1 MELFG
6 RLAPLFTGVNS
17 TEAHS
22 KTMTIRIQL
31 RAATACGFALL
42 LASGVAD
49 AADAAQTVQ
58 TTQSTGNRA
67 AVLCRADQLALRL
80 DDGGGDFNGMS
91 HSGTYIV
98 LRNRGNVAC
107 VLPGRVP
114 VSFLDAHRRVLRASV
129 QPMPGMHPGPV
140 VRPVTVA
147 AKGEVRRSLRWVS
160 GEVFD
165 NTQCID
171 PAYVRLRVGQ
181 GALTAR
187 FRGHLCGTAD
197 DGPRY
202 QVVPFKSWPE

>member
-1 MELFG
+1 
-6 RLAPLFTGVNS
+6 
-17 TEAHS
+17 
-22 KTMTIRIQL
+22 MTIRIHL

-42 LASGVAD
+42 LASGAAD
-49 AADAAQTVQ
+49 AADAPQTSQ
-58 TTQSTGNRA
+58 ATQASGNQ
-67 AVLCRADQLALRL
+67 AVLLCRTDQLSLRL

-98 LRNRGNVAC
+98 LRNRGNTAC

-114 VSFLDAHRRVLRASV
+114 VSFLDSHKRVLRASV

-140 VRPVTVA
+140 VRPVTLA
-147 AKGEVRRSLRWVS
+147 AKGDAKGSLRWVS

-171 PAYVRLRVGQ
+171 PAYVRLRIGE

-187 FRGHLCGTAD
+187 IRGHLCGTAN

-202 QVVPFKSWPE
+202 QVVPFTSSPE